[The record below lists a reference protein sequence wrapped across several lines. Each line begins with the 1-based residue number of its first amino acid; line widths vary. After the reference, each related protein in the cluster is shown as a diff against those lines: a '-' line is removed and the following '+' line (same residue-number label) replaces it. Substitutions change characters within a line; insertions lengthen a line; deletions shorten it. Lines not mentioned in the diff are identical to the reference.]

1 MDLFFRCVTSSLYV
15 CFRLFYQCQI
25 YGTKNPYPG
34 AAIIA
39 PNHASFLDPPL
50 IGAFWPEETHFLA
63 KASLF
68 EKWYMNWLLVKL
80 HSHPVSGSAQDV
92 QSMRMICQLLKE
104 GKKVVIFPEGIR
116 SEDGQLQ
123 PVKSGIS
130 MLALRMECPI
140 IPVYIH
146 GTYEAWPKH
155 SRWPRGGSKIA
166 CIFGNPIFAAN
177 NEGLSKKAAQEAM
190 ALEVQTAIEK
200 LKEWFE
206 NGAQGEVP

>member
-1 MDLFFRCVTSSLYV
+1 MDLFFRCASSSLYL
-15 CFRLFYQCQI
+15 CFRLFYECKI
-25 YGTKNPYPG
+25 YGTKTPYSG

-80 HSHPVSGSAQDV
+80 HSHPVRGTAQDV

-116 SEDGQLQ
+116 TEDGKLQ

-130 MLALRMECPI
+130 MLALRMGCPI

-155 SRWPRGGSKIA
+155 SRWPRGGSTIA
-166 CIFGNPIFAAN
+166 CIFGNPIFATN
-177 NEGLSKKAAQEAM
+177 VKGLNKKAAQETM
-190 ALEVQTAIEK
+190 ACEVQAAIEK
-200 LKEWFE
+200 LKSWFE
-206 NGAQGEVP
+206 NGAQGEIP